1 MAMTEPITTALIVGL
16 AVQKFAEG
24 AAGKTAEK
32 LIEQLWT
39 AIANRF
45 KGRKKTEENLAAI
58 AAAKGNAPDA
68 QGKVET
74 VLEAEFVE
82 DEDFRAELAAIVT
95 QIQKAEPERVQQ
107 MLVGIKTSKGIKAK
121 DLRQEATGAADQQM
135 LVDVE
140 AESLEFDNLTQKQ

>member
-1 MAMTEPITTALIVGL
+1 MAMTEPITTALVVGL

-39 AIANRF
+39 AITNRF
-45 KGRKKTEENLAAI
+45 KGRKKTEENLATI

-121 DLRQEATGAADQQM
+121 DVRQEATGAADQQM
-135 LVDVE
+135 LVDVD

>member
-1 MAMTEPITTALIVGL
+1 MTEPITTALIVGL
-16 AVQKFAEG
+16 AAQKFVEG
-24 AAGKTAEK
+24 ATGKAAEK
-32 LIEQLWT
+32 LIEQLWI

-45 KGRKKTEENLAAI
+45 RGRKKTEENLAAI
-58 AAAKGNAPDA
+58 AAAKGDAPDA

-121 DLRQEATGAADQQM
+121 DVHQEATGAADQQM